1 MIDPF
6 TAFAAAQ
13 TAVAAIKK
21 GIQLGKDI
29 GGISNDLAKFA
40 GAMSDIDWAAK
51 RSENPP
57 WYAVLFGVTG
67 PSAMDIFAKKKQ
79 MEAQRAEIKQYIQF
93 GFGQSAWE
101 ELLAIEGRVRKDR
114 QKTMYRKAEIQQTI
128 LEWTLGIMVAL
139 SGVAVL
145 IFALYIIGKKQEKW

>member
-6 TAFAAAQ
+6 TAFAVAQ
-13 TAVAAIKK
+13 SAVSAIKK
-21 GIQLGKDI
+21 GIQLGRDI

-40 GAMSDIDWAAK
+40 GALSDINFAHK

-57 WYAVLFGVTG
+57 WYAVLFGGSG

-79 MEAQRAEIKQYIQF
+79 AEAMRAEIKQYIQF
-93 GFGQSAWE
+93 GFGQSAWD

-114 QKTMYRKAEIQQTI
+114 QKTLYRKAEIQQTI
-128 LEWTLGIMVAL
+128 LEWTLGILVVV
-139 SGVAVL
+139 SGFGVFGVGVYY
-145 IFALYIIGKKQEKW
+145 FGKKQGKW

>member
-13 TAVAAIKK
+13 AAVSAIKK

-40 GAMSDIDWAAK
+40 GAYSDIGFAHKQKED
-51 RSENPP
+51 PP
-57 WYAVLFGVTG
+57 WYAVLFGSPG

-79 MEAQRAEIKQYIQF
+79 TEAMRDEIKQYIQY

-101 ELLAIEGRVRKDR
+101 ELLSIEAQVRKEK
-114 QKTMYRKAEIQQTI
+114 QKTLYRKAEIKQTI
-128 LEWTLGIMVAL
+128 VAWTLGGLVVI
-139 SGVAVL
+139 SGL
-145 IFALYIIGKKQEKW
+145 GIFAVVIYFIGKNQGNW